1 MELRAFAP
9 KMFELHAAGEYE
21 AARKLVVDAQPH
33 LPEEDAETVT
43 FWRIC
48 LDARTSRTIE
58 ALDQIEAALDRG
70 WWYGA
75 QMLAD
80 PDLDSIRN
88 DPRFV
93 AVARQSEQAQAAAS
107 REPCEPI
114 VTEPIGDVRGTVI
127 ALHANAGRHT
137 HTSRIWAPAGR
148 RGYRTIAVASSQRV
162 TSDRAAWDDLEQA
175 VADVTSQMERAQ
187 SPVIIGGRS
196 LGAALALRLAG
207 GIVPAAGIILV
218 APTIRWELTAPAHPV
233 PTVVPAGEQDRE
245 SVREAA
251 SRTAEFLRQAGSPV
265 NHQVVAGMG
274 HFYPEDFDSRLGEAI
289 AWIEQQV

>member
-114 VTEPIGDVRGTVI
+114 VTEPIGDVRGHGHRPACQRRTAHSHI
-127 ALHANAGRHT
+127 SHLGSCRA
-137 HTSRIWAPAGR
+137 SRLPDDR
-148 RGYRTIAVASSQRV
+148 RCLI
-162 TSDRAAWDDLEQA
+162 
-175 VADVTSQMERAQ
+175 
-187 SPVIIGGRS
+187 
-196 LGAALALRLAG
+196 
-207 GIVPAAGIILV
+207 
-218 APTIRWELTAPAHPV
+218 
-233 PTVVPAGEQDRE
+233 
-245 SVREAA
+245 AA
-251 SRTAEFLRQAGSPV
+251 SHLRPG
-265 NHQVVAGMG
+265 G
-274 HFYPEDFDSRLGEAI
+274 LG
-289 AWIEQQV
+289 